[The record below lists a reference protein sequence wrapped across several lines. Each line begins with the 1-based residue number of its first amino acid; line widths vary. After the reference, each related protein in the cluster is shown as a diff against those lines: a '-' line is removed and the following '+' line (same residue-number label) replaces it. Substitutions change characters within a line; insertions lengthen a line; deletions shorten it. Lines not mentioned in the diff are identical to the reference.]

1 MPEIAALK
9 TSTKYLAVG
18 AGCAACCALPLA
30 APLLAGSAALAFLGS
45 AQAWCIGAMAAA
57 ALAAFLFLR
66 AKPSVSCASSNASCG
81 CGDTAKVVGLVG
93 AAPIA
98 CTLTPGDYKARVL
111 RIRDL
116 AIRSLLTAR
125 REPLRLHLTY
135 APEAAQEVRGLVREE
150 QACCA
155 FLQFAVRDDA
165 QGVHV
170 TITAPEEASGAAN
183 DLFAHFAPEL
193 AQESISTAKPKES
206 VPS

>member
-1 MPEIAALK
+1 MK
-9 TSTKYLAVG
+9 SSTKYLALG
-18 AGCAACCALPLA
+18 AACAACCALPLTV
-30 APLLAGSAALAFLGS
+30 PLLAGSAALAFLNS
-45 AQAWCIGAMAAA
+45 AQVWSIGALAAA
-57 ALAAFLFLR
+57 ALAVFLFLR

-93 AAPIA
+93 AAAPIA

-116 AIRSLLTAR
+116 ATRSLRTAR

-135 APEAAQEVRGLVREE
+135 ASEAAQEVRGLVREE
-150 QACCA
+150 QACCP

-170 TITAPEEASGAAN
+170 TITAPEEARGASN
-183 DLFAHFAPEL
+183 DLFVHFAPEL
-193 AQESISTAKPKES
+193 AQESISTAEPREP